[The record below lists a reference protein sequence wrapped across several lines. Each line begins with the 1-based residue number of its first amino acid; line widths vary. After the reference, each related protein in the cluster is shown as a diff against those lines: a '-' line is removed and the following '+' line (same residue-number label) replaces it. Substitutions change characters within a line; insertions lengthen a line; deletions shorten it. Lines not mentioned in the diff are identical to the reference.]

1 MHFVSSLVNGSDMS
15 SSPSTNYQLLAE
27 QHLEGL
33 NILLDVTNKLTQQQD
48 LAEILALVT
57 DAVCAAHHCDRA
69 SLFLYDEEQ
78 GDLYTEV
85 VTELEISEIRRGM
98 GESVVGWVGE
108 HRELLNVSDAYAEE
122 RWDRTVDQQTGY
134 RTESILAC
142 PILSVR
148 NDKLLGVLQVLNKN
162 AGLFT
167 DLDEKLI
174 QAFAAHAGAA
184 IERQQLIEEVQEK
197 AQFQSAIEL
206 GREIQTSF
214 LPTTMPKIPQ
224 YELASWWEPAESVS
238 GDYYDFVKLPD
249 NRLGIMVADVS
260 GHGVGPSLIMAS
272 FRAMFRV
279 LARNRSRVSKL
290 FHLLSESIYP
300 DLHDGRFIT
309 AIFVAICPST
319 HELSFTNAAHA
330 PALFLERKTGIIHDL
345 ETTSLPIGAIPDMP
359 VKPGTLRNIH
369 PGDLVVLATDGLIE
383 LRNHK
388 NEMFG
393 VERLK
398 SIILEN
404 QELPA
409 EKLRDLIR
417 NRVREF
423 HPDPHLPD
431 DITLLLIER
440 KSR

>member
-1 MHFVSSLVNGSDMS
+1 MS
-15 SSPSTNYQLLAE
+15 SSPEIDFQQQAE

-33 NILLDVTNKLTQQQD
+33 NILLNVTNKLAQEQN
-48 LAEILALVT
+48 LSAILKLVT
-57 DAVCAAHHCDRA
+57 EAVCAAHHCDRA
-69 SLFLYDEEQ
+69 SLFLYDEHRQ
-78 GDLYTEV
+78 DLYTEV
-85 VTELEISEIRRGM
+85 VTELEISEIRREL
-98 GESVVGWVGE
+98 GESIVGWVGK
-108 HRELLNVSDAYAEE
+108 HRKMLNVPDAYAEA
-122 RWDRTVDQQTGY
+122 RWDRSVDQKTGF
-134 RTESILAC
+134 RTETILAC
-142 PILSVR
+142 PILSVHE
-148 NDKLLGVLQVLNKN
+148 DKLLGVLQVLNKKT
-162 AGLFT
+162 GVFT
-167 DLDEKLI
+167 ELDEKLI
-174 QAFAAHAGAA
+174 MAFASHAGAA
-184 IERQQLIEEVQEK
+184 IERQKLIEQVREK
-197 AQFQSAIEL
+197 AQLESAIEL

-214 LPTTMPKIPQ
+214 LPTTMPIIPQ

-330 PALFLERKTGIIHDL
+330 PALYLERKTGIIHDL
-345 ETTSLPIGAIPDMP
+345 ETTSLPIGVIPDMP
-359 VKPGTLRNIH
+359 IKPGTLRKIQ
-369 PGDLVVLATDGLIE
+369 PGDLIVLATDGLIE
-383 LRNHK
+383 LRNRD

-393 VERLK
+393 TERLK

-409 EKLRDLIR
+409 AELRDLIR
-417 NRVREF
+417 SRIREF

>member
-1 MHFVSSLVNGSDMS
+1 MS
-15 SSPSTNYQLLAE
+15 SSEMDYQLLAE

-33 NILLDVTNKLTQQQD
+33 NILLDVTNKLAHEPE
-48 LAEILALVT
+48 LSEILEIVT
-57 DAVCAAHHCDRA
+57 DAVCAAHQCERA
-69 SLFLYDEEQ
+69 SLFLYDEKRN
-78 GDLYTEV
+78 DLHTEV
-85 VTELEISEIRRGM
+85 VTELEISEIRRNL
-98 GESVVGWVGE
+98 GESIIGWVAQN
-108 HRELLNVSDAYAEE
+108 RELLNVPDAYSEE
-122 RWDRTVDQQTGY
+122 RWDRTIDQATGY
-134 RTESILAC
+134 RTETILAC
-142 PILSVR
+142 PIVSVHD
-148 NDKLLGVLQVLNKN
+148 DKLLGVLQVLNKKD
-162 AGLFT
+162 GVFG

-184 IERQQLIEEVQEK
+184 IERHQLLDEVHEK
-197 AQFQSAIEL
+197 AQLQSAIEL

-214 LPTTMPKIPQ
+214 LPTSLPNIPQ
-224 YELASWWEPAESVS
+224 YELATWWEPAESVS

-290 FHLLSESIYP
+290 FHLLAESIYP

-330 PALFLERKTGIIHDL
+330 PALYLERKTGTIHDL
-345 ETTSLPIGAIPDMP
+345 ETTSLPIGVIPDMP
-359 VKPGTLRNIH
+359 IKPGTLRKIQ
-369 PGDLVVLATDGLIE
+369 PGDLIVLATDGLIE
-383 LRNHK
+383 LRNEQD
-388 NEMFG
+388 EMFG
-393 VERLK
+393 TDRLK
-398 SIILEN
+398 QLILEN

-409 EKLRDLIR
+409 GKLRDLIKQTIR
-417 NRVREF
+417 RF

-440 KSR
+440 KSQ